1 MTVSVKKPR
10 GSFSTKR
17 GRGQEP
23 VSRDPEVVRGRI
35 LDAAQAEFM
44 AAGYEAA
51 STNLIVAAFGG
62 SKATL
67 FRYYPT
73 KERLL
78 EGVLLRIAD
87 RWLSAVDLRGL
98 PPGDP
103 EQWLTGCAV
112 RMLGWVLGP
121 EPLFVGRLAIAEGH
135 KFPELGKV
143 FEDRAIRPMRTSL
156 SSRLGEWHREG
167 LLVSASPDLDAEHF
181 LDLTFAGEV
190 SRALY
195 GRPARSA
202 RALTRHVREC
212 VRIYLRGMRS

>member
-1 MTVSVKKPR
+1 
-10 GSFSTKR
+10 
-17 GRGQEP
+17 

-35 LDAAQAEFM
+35 LDAAQAQFM
-44 AAGYEAA
+44 AAGFEAA
-51 STNLIVAAFGG
+51 STNRIVAAFGG
-62 SKATL
+62 SKATV

-87 RWLSAVDLRGL
+87 RWLSAVDLRAL
-98 PPGDP
+98 PVGQP
-103 EQWLTGCAV
+103 EQWLTGCASQ
-112 RMLGWVLGP
+112 MLGWILGP

-143 FEDRAIRPMRTSL
+143 FEERAIGPLRVSL
-156 SSRLGEWHREG
+156 AARLGAWHREG
-167 LLVSASPDLDAEHF
+167 LLISVSPEHDAEHF

-195 GRPARSA
+195 GRPARSS
-202 RALTRHVREC
+202 RALTRHVHDC
-212 VRIYLRGMRS
+212 VRIFLRGLRGLRGLRSQDC